1 MRGLLYMK
9 RLVLI
14 FIFLIIYHFSYAS
27 DARDVFGYWKS
38 FDMKTGKPE
47 AIVLIYENNNRLY
60 GKVVKLLPVKILELK
75 EMGEYPPLCKLCPD
89 EFKNKPI
96 VGLDFIYG
104 LRNSADVWKDG
115 KILDPKT
122 GKTYDAKIWVD
133 KDNPNILL
141 VRGYVG
147 PFFRTQKWQ
156 RVVSPDS
163 E

>member
-1 MRGLLYMK
+1 MK
-9 RLVLI
+9 RLFLI
-14 FIFLIIYHFSYAS
+14 FISLIICHFSFAS
-27 DARDVFGYWKS
+27 DGRDVFGYWKS

-60 GKVVKLLPVKILELK
+60 GKAVKLLPGMILELK
-75 EMGEYPPLCKLCPD
+75 EINEYPPLCKLCPD

-104 LRNSADVWKDG
+104 LRKSGDVWKDG

-133 KDNPNILL
+133 KNNPNILL

-156 RVVSPDS
+156 RVTSPDS